1 MPDVD
6 TIKAAAGW
14 LLSHTPPWQALLAG
28 GAALAVLVGVTVLIR
43 ALRRLARALRRPT
56 PAATNH
62 DDAPAARKIS
72 RVQRGLTML
81 LVALGL
87 GFDAQGNYNAFSQI
101 HSMNA
106 ETRNVLF
113 LFLPLFLVVCA
124 VGARHN
130 YLSTPEGEK
139 PSLGFEGQVMW
150 GIAILSA
157 GFAATA
163 ATDFTDV
170 VARLLIPPITAW
182 VLKRLIK
189 GEYAALHGLN
199 TNQLRGMFSSAWEAA
214 KRKLIRWGWM
224 SAEHTSLQE
233 EERDRRVMR
242 LAPLAYRMHML
253 PAGSDEKAA
262 SEAKWIEEINKSANS
277 WLMKDPEAIAQMQR
291 QLAGM
296 YQSIADTSPKAVE
309 RMNPWNTPS
318 TPVETAAP
326 APTLSG
332 EAAEDAAIEKARKTV
347 SAAVSATPKPKT
359 AVKAATKPAA
369 GGDAYTVMRDLI
381 AKAHQAGEP
390 LPSLRELDEAAGT
403 NGRAKQIRKHIYAE
417 LEIEVPVKEV
427 KAS

>member
-14 LLSHTPPWQALLAG
+14 LTGQTPPWQAFAVG
-28 GAALAVLVGVTVLIR
+28 GAALAMLVGVVVLIR
-43 ALRRLARALRRPT
+43 ALRRP
-56 PAATNH
+56 
-62 DDAPAARKIS
+62 APADAADDGRAVRKIS
-72 RVQRGLTML
+72 GVQRGLTLL

-130 YLSTPEGEK
+130 YLSTPPGQK

-150 GIAILSA
+150 GIAIASA
-157 GFAATA
+157 LFAATA

-182 VLKRLIK
+182 VLKRLVK
-189 GEYAALHGLN
+189 GEYAAKHGLN
-199 TNQLRGMFSSAWEAA
+199 TNQIKGMFGSAWDAA

-224 SAEHTSLQE
+224 SAEHSSLQD
-233 EERDRRVMR
+233 EERNRRVMK
-242 LAPLAYRMHML
+242 LAPLAYRMHTL
-253 PAGSDEKAA
+253 PAD
-262 SEAKWIEEINKSANS
+262 SEAQVKARAEWIEEINKPANS
-277 WLMKDPEAIAQMQR
+277 WLMKDPDAIAQMQR

-296 YQSIADTSPKAVE
+296 YQSIADTAPKAVE
-309 RMNPWNTPS
+309 RMNPWNTTSAPS
-318 TPVETAAP
+318 TPAP
-326 APTLSG
+326 ALSG

-347 SAAVSATPKPKT
+347 STAVSAAPKT
-359 AVKAATKPAA
+359 KAKPAV
-369 GGDAYTVMRDLI
+369 GK
-381 AKAHQAGEP
+381 KATI
-390 LPSLRELDEAAGT
+390 REYVRKVVTEERRIPEEAECDQAAGAQ
-403 NGRAKQIRKHIYAE
+403 RYAKSCMYEFVAE
-417 LEIEVPVKEV
+417 ICDELGISPTVLTPQQNTKRLKIV